1 MNFVRTDKTLPN
13 LDLSLLAPRCVNNLK
28 QFKEITSA
36 LRSRHLYSA
45 PVWRN
50 SFNYG
55 PACREEIEEF
65 LNMSEDFQEYMYPC
79 FGNAMRT
86 DVKRPL
92 GAYDPLVRKKA
103 SYKEFWTMDDVSGKN
118 AKWVTLRPGVKNFD
132 EIYHNFL
139 LTGLLRSHNLLSM
152 TPADR
157 MMGTYYLIL
166 MNKTSE
172 ALRVF
177 SSIPEQKDN
186 QLYDNMK
193 GYLAMHETDK
203 MMGLSNLA
211 SKYLKSDNIGPK
223 MRAKWQGISN
233 FLGELRDSKEFEGE
247 FVYETEEERRLR
259 LEKILKIEMEGKDH
273 IIVHKNIASVTIKL
287 YKIDI
292 ELMFSTAPFTRSN
305 KSYRYVEPTKTATAA
320 LPEGTGVKKTAFS
333 ELLQL
338 NSESGDNFLFEII
351 GEEFCCTDAL
361 YLNGFDVQKS
371 ETQIRVLRRK
381 EGTPVVKA
389 YVKVYAQTAAEP
401 DGVFYKDGYTDLRG
415 RFDYRTVCTNH
426 LEEVE
431 RFAILVKTISNGADV
446 LYLGNATKE

>member
-1 MNFVRTDKTLPN
+1 VYGCRVVVTNESSQSYEVEVLTQIPQGAIPVLNGHKTRNQIVTLEPFRTTVIPYYFYFPASGKLSHWPAHVNSNGTILGFDMKPQILVVYDPRKIEDTTSFKYHCLVADFVALMQYIRTDTGLPN
-13 LDLSLLAPRCVNNLK
+13 RDLSLLNFRASQNLK

-92 GAYDPLVRKKA
+92 GAYDPLIRKKA

-157 MMGTYYLIL
+157 MMATYYLVL
-166 MNKTSE
+166 MNKTAE

-177 SSIPEQKDN
+177 QSIRVIRMLRLLRLLKAGK
-186 QLYDNMK
+186 LS
-193 GYLAMHETDK
+193 K
-203 MMGLSNLA
+203 MMN
-211 SKYLKSDNIGPK
+211 
-223 MRAKWQGISN
+223 
-233 FLGELRDSKEFEGE
+233 
-247 FVYETEEERRLR
+247 
-259 LEKILKIEMEGKDH
+259 
-273 IIVHKNIASVTIKL
+273 
-287 YKIDI
+287 
-292 ELMFSTAPFTRSN
+292 
-305 KSYRYVEPTKTATAA
+305 
-320 LPEGTGVKKTAFS
+320 
-333 ELLQL
+333 
-338 NSESGDNFLFEII
+338 
-351 GEEFCCTDAL
+351 
-361 YLNGFDVQKS
+361 
-371 ETQIRVLRRK
+371 
-381 EGTPVVKA
+381 
-389 YVKVYAQTAAEP
+389 
-401 DGVFYKDGYTDLRG
+401 
-415 RFDYRTVCTNH
+415 
-426 LEEVE
+426 
-431 RFAILVKTISNGADV
+431 
-446 LYLGNATKE
+446 